1 MANQQ
6 KTGRPNVQIR
16 IPFLPN
22 NAEIF
27 CTASYMGMF
36 QRIFLESNFYYEKCF
51 FVTRCCRLDF

>member
-27 CTASYMGMF
+27 CTAVVYGHVSKNSF
-36 QRIFLESNFYYEKCF
+36 RKQL
-51 FVTRCCRLDF
+51 LL